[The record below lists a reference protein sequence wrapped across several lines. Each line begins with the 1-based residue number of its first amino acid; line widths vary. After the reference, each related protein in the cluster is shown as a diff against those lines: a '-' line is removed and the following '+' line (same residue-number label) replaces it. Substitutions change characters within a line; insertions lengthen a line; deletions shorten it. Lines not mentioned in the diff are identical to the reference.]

1 MSNAQPHEH
10 VHHDHQHHEGH
21 HTHVSLP
28 TTGLKDPVCGM
39 DVTEQSH
46 HSTEHEGRPYYFCSA
61 KCKARFMEAPQKFL
75 STPISERAPQPEPE
89 AAQRA
94 QPIPAPC
101 TLRCNRTIL
110 EIAPSAA

>member
-46 HSTEHEGRPYYFCSA
+46 HSTEHEGRRKSFSRLPSA
-61 KCKARFMEAPQKFL
+61 SARL
-75 STPISERAPQPEPE
+75 SLSPKRRN
-89 AAQRA
+89 RA

-101 TLRCNRTIL
+101 TRRCSKTIP
-110 EIAPSAA
+110 ETAPSAA